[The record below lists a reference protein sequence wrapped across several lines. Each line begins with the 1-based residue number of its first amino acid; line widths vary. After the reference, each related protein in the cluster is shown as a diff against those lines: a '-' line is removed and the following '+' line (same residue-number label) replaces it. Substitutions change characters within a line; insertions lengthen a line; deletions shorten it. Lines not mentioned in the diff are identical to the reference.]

1 MTLLLLED
9 LGWSLID
16 NLRGIIGYYIWLVVQ
31 SIRVN

>member
-16 NLRGIIGYYIWLVVQ
+16 HLRRKIGYYIWLLVQ